1 MGPWEGQ
8 IGYALVWIS
17 ILFFFIMMIISSVK
31 VANNTKR
38 NVNEFQNEIHIP
50 YYAFLTLFGAGSL
63 MILKLLE
70 QQESNFS
77 EIFEG
82 IIAFTALAGIGI
94 SLFIL
99 SMSSLSIFYKA

>member
-1 MGPWEGQ
+1 MGLWKQ

-17 ILFFFIMMIISSVK
+17 ILFFLGILGYSSYLVNK
-31 VANNTKR
+31 NIKR
-38 NVNEFQNEIHIP
+38 NVKEFQNEIHIP
-50 YYAFLTLFGAGSL
+50 YYVFLTLFGAGSL

>member
-1 MGPWEGQ
+1 MGLWEGQ

-38 NVNEFQNEIHIP
+38 NVKEFQNEIHIP
-50 YYAFLTLFGAGSL
+50 YYVFLTLFGAGSL

>member
-1 MGPWEGQ
+1 MGPWEQ

-17 ILFFFIMMIISSVK
+17 ILFFLGILGYSSYLVNK
-31 VANNTKR
+31 NIKRSNT
-38 NVNEFQNEIHIP
+38 EFQNEIHIP
-50 YYAFLTLFGAGSL
+50 YYVFLTLFGAGSL
-63 MILKLLE
+63 IILKLLE

-82 IIAFTALAGIGI
+82 INAFTALAGIGI